1 MDYEESVR
9 AGPDEKNLVLT
20 VHHSNQ
26 CGNAKNCLYPYS
38 GTSDN
43 PEELRVLF
51 SHDHTFIDFKGNYRC
66 ADNFI
71 QATVAAFDNDNDH
84 SEDPEDWVDITDI
97 PILFPNV
104 PCVIS
109 TSRHHMKQKDN
120 KGPCPRYHVAF
131 LINAIK
137 SPEEYSAFLAKVQQM
152 FPFFDK
158 KALDAARFYFG
169 NPDTEVY
176 TFPGNR
182 PLDEFI
188 SELEISQ
195 AVAEPTA
202 ESRRTSASTIPLG
215 YIPEGSRNST
225 ASHEAGKIVKRW
237 GDTPEGYAKFMEV
250 VAKCSP
256 PLPDAEVKA
265 IWKSAVKFLHGKLE
279 KQPGYVPPSE
289 YNKPAEPQWEP
300 PIPFTQHTL
309 PAFPVDAFPPAI
321 RDYVLAVAET
331 TQTPVDMSATA
342 ALAVLALCQQGKY
355 RIKGKDDWIEPLN
368 LFTVIV
374 AEPSERKSAVIS
386 HMTGAVHRY
395 EAEYNK
401 QHSGA
406 VERSRMEKRIL
417 EKQQRNL
424 EEMVIKGKAQM
435 EDLQDV
441 AMQLANFR
449 EVMPMR
455 LYVDDVTTEKLTS
468 VLAENNGTAAIVSAE
483 GGIFD
488 MLAGIYTKNVNIDV
502 FLKAHSGDDIRVD
515 RIGRSSESISHPALT
530 VLLAVQPSVLS
541 GMMSNG
547 TFRGRG
553 LTARFMYCMPQSK
566 VGDRKYRTQ
575 PIPDEVSR
583 CYEIL
588 IRNLLNE
595 ETPKTPELI
604 LLSPEADALLEA
616 FAGEV
621 EGKLKTEYSDIPDW
635 AGKLVGAVLRI
646 SGLLCRASNV
656 TCVDF
661 LDISDSMVVSREEM
675 AGAIAIGRYFTE
687 HSRAAYS
694 LMGADDLVKQSQ
706 YTLDAIVKNGLL
718 EFTRR
723 DIMRICRSFKTAD
736 AVQPVLN
743 HLADLGY
750 VALKE
755 TEQTF
760 GKGRPANPTYLVN
773 PLLYRQAA

>member
-1 MDYEESVR
+1 MNNEANSV
-9 AGPDEKNLVLT
+9 PVSLT
-20 VHHSNQ
+20 VYHSDT
-26 CGNAKNCLYPYS
+26 CGNAKNCAYPYA
-38 GTSDN
+38 GTGSTA
-43 PEELRVLF
+43 EELKQLF
-51 SHDHTFIDFKGNYRC
+51 RYDHTLIRFKNNYRC
-66 ADNFI
+66 IDNFLE
-71 QATVAAFDNDNDH
+71 AAAVVLDNDNDH
-84 SEDPEDWVDITDI
+84 SGNPPDWVSIEDI
-97 PILFPNV
+97 PRLFPGV
-104 PCVIS
+104 LCIVA
-109 TSRHHMKQKDN
+109 TSRNHNKQKGI
-120 KGPCPRYHVAF
+120 KAERPRYHVF
-131 LINAIK
+131 FPVDPITDPK
-137 SPEEYSAFLAKVQQM
+137 EYSRLTQRIHAHY
-152 FPFFDK
+152 PFFDE
-158 KALDAARFYFG
+158 KALDPGRFFFG

-176 TFPGNR
+176 IFPG
-182 PLDEFI
+182 DTTIDKFI
-188 SELEISQ
+188 WDLESEKSF
-195 AVAEPTA
+195 AVMEET
-202 ESRRTSASTIPLG
+202 
-215 YIPEGSRNST
+215 IPEGSRNST
-225 ASHEAGKIVKRW
+225 LSHAAGKILKRW
-237 GDTPEGYAKFMEV
+237 GDSKEAGKKFLEE
-250 VAKCSP
+250 AEKCCP
-256 PLPDAEVKA
+256 PLDRAELQQ
-265 IWKSAVKFLHGKLE
+265 IWNSALKFYREKVQ
-279 KQPGYVPPSE
+279 KQPGYVSPEAYNASSE
-289 YNKPAEPQWEP
+289 MKWEP

-331 TQTPVDMSATA
+331 TQTPVDMAATA

-386 HMTGAVHRY
+386 HMTGAVHRF
-395 EAEYNK
+395 EAEYNT

-424 EEMVIKGKAQM
+424 EEMVIKGKAQL

-515 RIGRSSESISHPALT
+515 RIGRSSESIFNPALT

-547 TFRGRG
+547 VFRGRG
-553 LTARFMYCMPQSK
+553 LTARFMYCMPQSM
-566 VGDRKYRTQ
+566 VGDRKYRTK
-575 PIPDEVSR
+575 PIPTEVDR

-588 IRNLLNE
+588 IRNLLQDGV
-595 ETPKTPELI
+595 PKIPELI
-604 LLSPEADALLEA
+604 QLSPEADSLLET
-616 FAGEV
+616 FACEV
-621 EGKLKTEYSDIPDW
+621 EGKLKSEYADIPDW
-635 AGKLVGAVLRI
+635 GGKLVGAVLRI
-646 SGLLCRASNV
+646 SGLLCRATNAHCS
-656 TCVDF
+656 DF
-661 LDISDSMVVSREEM
+661 LDISDSKVVSREIM
-675 AGAIAIGRYFTE
+675 AGAIAVGRYFTE

-694 LMGADDLVKQSQ
+694 LMGADNLVKQSQ
-706 YTLDAIVKNGLL
+706 YTLDAIVKNRLL

-750 VALKE
+750 VALKA
-755 TEQTF
+755 TENMPV
-760 GKGRPANPTYLVN
+760 KGRPSNPTYLVN

>member
-1 MDYEESVR
+1 MKIEANSS
-9 AGPDEKNLVLT
+9 ALSLT
-20 VHHSNQ
+20 VYHSSS
-26 CGNAKNCLYPYS
+26 CGNAKNCAYPHVGIGSTPEELKQLFRYDHTLIRFKNNYRCIDNFLEAAVVVLDNDN
-38 GTSDN
+38 GHSDN
-43 PEELRVLF
+43 PADWVSVE
-51 SHDHTFIDFKGNYRC
+51 DFHKMIPGVSCVIATSRNHNKQKGNK
-66 ADNFI
+66 
-71 QATVAAFDNDNDH
+71 
-84 SEDPEDWVDITDI
+84 SE
-97 PILFPNV
+97 
-104 PCVIS
+104 
-109 TSRHHMKQKDN
+109 R
-120 KGPCPRYHVAF
+120 PRYHVF
-131 LINAIK
+131 FPVDPITDPK
-137 SPEEYSAFLAKVQQM
+137 EYSRLTQRIHNR
-152 FPFFDK
+152 FPFFDS
-158 KALDAARFYFG
+158 KALDPGRFFFG

-176 TFPGNR
+176 IFPGSTTIDR
-182 PLDEFI
+182 FLDE
-188 SELEISQ
+188 Q
-195 AVAEPTA
+195 ATEDAFAEMEYT
-202 ESRRTSASTIPLG
+202 
-215 YIPEGSRNST
+215 IPEGSRNST
-225 ASHEAGKIVKRW
+225 LSHAAGKILKRW
-237 GDTPEGYAKFMEV
+237 GDTKEAGKKFLEE
-250 VAKCSP
+250 AEKCSP
-256 PLPDAEVKA
+256 PLEREELQQ
-265 IWKSAVKFLHGKLE
+265 IWNSALKFYRGKVT
-279 KQPGYVPPSE
+279 KQPGYVSPAE
-289 YNKPAEPQWEP
+289 YNKSAEPQWEP
-300 PIPFTQHTL
+300 PIPFTQHAL
-309 PAFPVDAFPPAI
+309 PTFPVDAFPPAI

-331 TQTPVDMSATA
+331 TQTPVDMAATA

-386 HMTGAVHRY
+386 HMTGAVHRF
-395 EAEYNK
+395 EAEYNT

-417 EKQQRNL
+417 ERQQKNL
-424 EEMVIKGKAQM
+424 EDMVIKGKAQM

-553 LTARFMYCMPQSK
+553 LTARFMYCMPQSM
-566 VGDRKYRTQ
+566 VGDRKYRTR

-583 CYEIL
+583 CYEVT
-588 IRNLLNE
+588 IRNLLQE
-595 ETPKTPELI
+595 GIPKTPELI
-604 LLSPEADALLEA
+604 RLSPEADKLLEA
-616 FAGEV
+616 FSCEV
-621 EGKLKTEYSDIPDW
+621 ESKMKTEYSDIPDW
-635 AGKLVGAVLRI
+635 TGKLAGAVLRI
-646 SGLLCRASNV
+646 SGLLCRAANAHCS
-656 TCVDF
+656 DF
-661 LDISDSMVVSREEM
+661 LDTSDAMIVSEEAM
-675 AGAIAIGRYFTE
+675 SGAIAIGRYFTD

-706 YTLDAIVKNGLL
+706 YALDGIVKNGLL

-743 HLADLGY
+743 HLVDLGY

-773 PLLYRQAA
+773 PLLYRQVA

>member
-1 MDYEESVR
+1 MDIMVF
-9 AGPDEKNLVLT
+9 
-20 VHHSNQ
+20 HSGY
-26 CGNAKNCLYPYS
+26 CGNAQNCKYPYS
-38 GTSDN
+38 GIGST
-43 PEELRVLF
+43 PEELKKLF
-51 SHDHTFIDFKGNYRC
+51 CYDHTFIRFRDNYRSKE
-66 ADNFI
+66 NFLE
-71 QATVAAFDNDNDH
+71 ATVATLDNDNDH
-84 SEDPEDWVDITDI
+84 SDDPRDWVPIDAI
-97 PILFPNV
+97 PKLFSGI

-109 TSRHHMKQKDN
+109 TSRHHMKQKSDRS
-120 KGPCPRYHVAF
+120 PRPRYHVAF
-131 LINAIK
+131 QIDALTD
-137 SPEEYSAFLAKVQQM
+137 PVEYTALLSRVQAL
-152 FPFFDK
+152 FPFFDA
-158 KALDAARFYFG
+158 KALDAGRFFFG

-176 TFPGNR
+176 TFHGHR
-182 PLDEFI
+182 TLTDFI
-188 SELEISQ
+188 EELEENKFM
-195 AVAEPTA
+195 AAMEET
-202 ESRRTSASTIPLG
+202 TSAVRIGS
-215 YIPEGSRNST
+215 IPEGSRNST
-225 ASHEAGKIVKRW
+225 ISHAAGKILKRW
-237 GDTPEGYAKFMEV
+237 GDTPEAYEKFMEV
-250 VAKCSP
+250 VSQCSP
-256 PLPDAEVKA
+256 PLPDEEVNNT
-265 IWKSAVKFLHGKLE
+265 WKSALKFFHEKVE
-279 KQPGYVPPSE
+279 KQPGYVSPAE
-289 YNKPAEPQWEP
+289 YNNPAEPRWEP
-300 PIPFTQHTL
+300 PIPFTQHIL
-309 PAFPVDAFPPAI
+309 PQFPVDAFPPAI

-331 TQTPVDMSATA
+331 TQTPVDMAATA

-374 AEPSERKSAVIS
+374 AEPSERKSAVIN
-386 HMTGAVHRY
+386 HMTGAVHRF

-515 RIGRSSESISHPALT
+515 RIGRSSESISLPALT

-547 TFRGRG
+547 VFRGRG
-553 LTARFMYCMPQSK
+553 LTARFMYCMPQSR
-566 VGDRKYRTQ
+566 VGERKYRTK

-583 CYEIL
+583 CYEVL
-588 IRNLLNE
+588 IRNLLQE

-604 LLSPEADALLEA
+604 RLSPEADKLLES

-621 EGKLKTEYSDIPDW
+621 EGKLKNEYSDIPDW
-635 AGKLVGAVLRI
+635 AGKLTGAVLRI
-646 SGLLCRASNV
+646 SGLLCRAANAHCS
-656 TCVDF
+656 DF
-661 LDISDSMVVSREEM
+661 LDISDSMIVSEETM
-675 AGAIAIGRYFTE
+675 AGAISVGRYFTE
-687 HSRAAYS
+687 NSRAAYS
-694 LMGADDLVKQSQ
+694 LMGADDLVKQSR
-706 YTLDAIVKNGLL
+706 YTLDAIMKNGLL
-718 EFTRR
+718 EFSRR
-723 DIMRICRSFKTAD
+723 DIMRICRSFKKAEQ
-736 AVQPVLN
+736 VQPVLN

>member
-1 MDYEESVR
+1 MDYKESVR
-9 AGPDEKNLVLT
+9 AGPEEKNLVLT
-20 VHHSNQ
+20 VYYARH
-26 CGNAKNCLYPYS
+26 CGNAQNCKYSYS
-38 GTSDN
+38 GIGST
-43 PEELRVLF
+43 PEELKKLF
-51 SHDHTFIDFKGNYRC
+51 RYDHTFIRFKNNYRSKE
-66 ADNFI
+66 NFLE
-71 QATVAAFDNDNDH
+71 ATIAALDNDNDH
-84 SEDPEDWVDITDI
+84 SDDPAEWI
-97 PILFPNV
+97 PMNAIPGLFPGI

-109 TSRHHMKQKDN
+109 TSRHHMKQKGN
-120 KGPCPRYHVAF
+120 RSPRPRYHVAF
-131 LINAIK
+131 QIDALTDPA
-137 SPEEYSAFLAKVQQM
+137 EYAALLSRVQAL
-152 FPFFDK
+152 FPFFDAN
-158 KALDAARFYFG
+158 ALDAGRFFFG

-176 TFPGNR
+176 TFQGHR
-182 PLDEFI
+182 TLTDYIE
-188 SELEISQ
+188 ELEENKF
-195 AVAEPTA
+195 VADMEEA
-202 ESRRTSASTIPLG
+202 NSAARIDF
-215 YIPEGSRNST
+215 IPEGSRNST
-225 ASHEAGKIVKRW
+225 ISHAAGKILKRL
-237 GDTPEGYAKFMEV
+237 GDTPEAYEKFMEV
-250 VAKCSP
+250 VSQCSP
-256 PLPDAEVKA
+256 PLPDQEVSST
-265 IWKSAVKFLHGKLE
+265 WKSALKFFHEKVK
-279 KQPGYVPPSE
+279 KQPGYVAPAD
-289 YNKPAEPQWEP
+289 YNAPATPQWEQ

-309 PAFPVDAFPPAI
+309 PAFPVDAFPSVI

-331 TQTPVDMSATA
+331 TQTPVDMAATA

-435 EDLQDV
+435 DDLQDV

-468 VLAENNGTAAIVSAE
+468 VLAENNGTAAVVSAE

-515 RIGRSSESISHPALT
+515 RIGRSSESIAHPALT

-541 GMMSNG
+541 GMMGNG
-547 TFRGRG
+547 VFRGRG

-583 CYEIL
+583 CYEVL
-588 IRNLLNE
+588 IRNLLQE

-604 LLSPEADALLEA
+604 RLSPEADKLLED
-616 FAGEV
+616 FACEV
-621 EGKLKTEYSDIPDW
+621 ESKLKTESADIPDW

-646 SGLLCRASNV
+646 SGLLCRAANAHCS
-656 TCVDF
+656 DF
-661 LDISDSMVVSREEM
+661 LDLSDSMIVDEATM
-675 AGAIAIGRYFTE
+675 AGAIAVGRYFTE
-687 HSRAAYS
+687 HARAAYS
-694 LMGADDLVKQSQ
+694 LMGADDLIKQSQ
-706 YTLDAIVKNGLL
+706 YTLDAIMKNGLL

-723 DIMRICRSFKTAD
+723 DIMRMCRSFKKVEQ
-736 AVQPVLN
+736 VQPVLN

-755 TEQTF
+755 TEQPP
-760 GKGRPANPTYLVN
+760 GKGRPGNPTYLVN
-773 PLLYRQAA
+773 PLLYQQAA

>member
-1 MDYEESVR
+1 MDIMVF
-9 AGPDEKNLVLT
+9 
-20 VHHSNQ
+20 HSGN
-26 CGNAKNCLYPYS
+26 CGNAQNCKYPYS
-38 GTSDN
+38 GIGSTPD
-43 PEELRVLF
+43 ELKRLF
-51 SHDHTFIDFKGNYRC
+51 CYDHTFIRFKNNYRSKE
-66 ADNFI
+66 NFLE
-71 QATVAAFDNDNDH
+71 ATVATLDNDNDH
-84 SEDPEDWVDITDI
+84 SDDPRDWVPIDAI
-97 PILFPNV
+97 PKLFPGI

-109 TSRHHMKQKDN
+109 TSRHHMKQKGDRS
-120 KGPCPRYHVAF
+120 PRPRYHVAF
-131 LINAIK
+131 QIDALTD
-137 SPEEYSAFLAKVQQM
+137 PVEYTALLSRVQAL
-152 FPFFDK
+152 FPFFDA
-158 KALDAARFYFG
+158 KALDAGRFFFG

-176 TFPGNR
+176 TFQGHR
-182 PLDEFI
+182 TLTDFI
-188 SELEISQ
+188 EELE
-195 AVAEPTA
+195 AKKFVADMEESTA
-202 ESRRTSASTIPLG
+202 ARNGS
-215 YIPEGSRNST
+215 IPEGSRNST
-225 ASHEAGKIVKRW
+225 ISHAAGKILKRW
-237 GDTPEGYAKFMEV
+237 GDTPEAYEKFMEV
-250 VAKCSP
+250 VSQCSP
-256 PLPDAEVKA
+256 PLPAQEVNST
-265 IWKSAVKFLHGKLE
+265 WKSALKFYHQKVE
-279 KQPGYVPPSE
+279 KQPGYVPPAD
-289 YNKPAEPQWEP
+289 YNAPPTPQWEP
-300 PIPFTQHTL
+300 PIPFTQHIL

-331 TQTPVDMSATA
+331 TQTPLDMAATA
-342 ALAVLALCQQGKY
+342 ALAILALCQQGKY

-424 EEMVIKGKAQM
+424 EEMVIRGKAQM

-441 AMQLANFR
+441 TMRLATFR

-468 VLAENNGTAAIVSAE
+468 ILAENNGTAAVVSAE

-488 MLAGIYTKNVNIDV
+488 MLTGIYTKNVNIDV

-515 RIGRSSESISHPALT
+515 RIGRSSESIFHPALT

-547 TFRGRG
+547 VFRGRG
-553 LTARFMYCMPQSK
+553 LTARFMYCMPQSM
-566 VGDRKYRTQ
+566 VGNRKYRTQ

-583 CYEIL
+583 CYEVL
-588 IRNLLNE
+588 IQNLLQE
-595 ETPKTPELI
+595 GMPKTPDLI
-604 LLSPEADALLEA
+604 RLSPEADNLLEA
-616 FAGEV
+616 FSCEV
-621 EGKLKTEYSDIPDW
+621 ESKMKTEYSDIPDW
-635 AGKLVGAVLRI
+635 TGKLAGAVLRI
-646 SGLLCRASNV
+646 SGLLCRAANAHCS
-656 TCVDF
+656 DF
-661 LDISDSMVVSREEM
+661 LDISDSMIVDEATM
-675 AGAIAIGRYFTE
+675 AGAISIGRYFTE

-706 YTLDAIVKNGLL
+706 YVLDAIVKNGLL

-723 DIMRICRSFKTAD
+723 DIMRLCRSFKTAD

-755 TEQTF
+755 IEQTYS
-760 GKGRPANPTYLVN
+760 KGRPANPTYLVN
-773 PLLYRQAA
+773 PLLYRQTA

>member
-1 MDYEESVR
+1 MDDRESVR
-9 AGPDEKNLVLT
+9 AGPEEKNLMLT
-20 VHHSNQ
+20 VHYSNQ

-43 PEELRVLF
+43 PEDLRVLF
-51 SHDHTFIDFKGNYRC
+51 SHDHTFIDFKDNYRC
-66 ADNFI
+66 IDNFI
-71 QATVAAFDNDNDH
+71 KAVVAALDNDNDH
-84 SEDPEDWVDITDI
+84 SDNPRDWISISDV
-97 PILFPNV
+97 PKLFLGV
-104 PCVIS
+104 PCVVS
-109 TSRHHMKQKDN
+109 TSKHHMKQKGT
-120 KGPCPRYHVAF
+120 KGPRPRYHVAL
-131 LINAIK
+131 LIDAIT
-137 SPEEYSAFLAKVQQM
+137 SPAEYTALLTKVQQL

-158 KALDAARFYFG
+158 KALDAGRFFYG
-169 NPDTEVY
+169 NPDAEVY
-176 TFPGNR
+176 IFQGHRT
-182 PLDEFI
+182 LTDFI
-188 SELEISQ
+188 EELEENKF
-195 AVAEPTA
+195 VADMEETA
-202 ESRRTSASTIPLG
+202 SAARTG
-215 YIPEGSRNST
+215 FIPEGSRNST
-225 ASHEAGKIVKRW
+225 ISHAAGKILKRW
-237 GDTPEGYAKFMEV
+237 GDTPEAYEKFMEV
-250 VAKCSP
+250 VSQCSP
-256 PLPDAEVKA
+256 PLPYQE
-265 IWKSAVKFLHGKLE
+265 INSTWKSALKFFHEKVK
-279 KQPGYVPPSE
+279 KQPGYVPPAE
-289 YNKPAEPQWEP
+289 YNKPAVPQWEP
-300 PIPFTQHTL
+300 PIPFTQHAL
-309 PAFPVDAFPPAI
+309 PVFPVDAFPPAI

-331 TQTPVDMSATA
+331 TQTPVDMAATA

-386 HMTGAVHRY
+386 HMTGAVHRF

-515 RIGRSSESISHPALT
+515 RIGRSSESIFHPALT

-547 TFRGRG
+547 VFRGRG

-583 CYEIL
+583 CYEVL
-588 IRNLLNE
+588 IRNLLQE
-595 ETPKTPELI
+595 KTPQTPELI
-604 LLSPEADALLEA
+604 RLSPEADNLLEK
-616 FAGEV
+616 FACAV
-621 EGKLKTEYSDIPDW
+621 ESRLKTEYSDIPDW

-646 SGLLCRASNV
+646 SGLLCRATNAHCS
-656 TCVDF
+656 DF
-661 LDISDSMVVSREEM
+661 LDLSDSMIVDEKTM

-706 YTLDAIVKNGLL
+706 YTLDAIMKNGLL
-718 EFTRR
+718 EFNRR
-723 DIMRICRSFKTAD
+723 DIMRMCRSFKKVEQ
-736 AVQPVLN
+736 VQPVLN

-773 PLLYRQAA
+773 PLLYQAAV

>member
-9 AGPDEKNLVLT
+9 AGPAEKKLILT

-26 CGNAKNCLYPYS
+26 CGNAQNCKYPYS
-38 GTSDN
+38 GIGST
-43 PEELRVLF
+43 PEELKKLF
-51 SHDHTFIDFKGNYRC
+51 CYDHTFIRFKNNYRSKE
-66 ADNFI
+66 NFLE
-71 QATVAAFDNDNDH
+71 ATIAALDNDNEH
-84 SEDPEDWVDITDI
+84 SDDPAEWI
-97 PILFPNV
+97 PMDAIPGLFPGI

-109 TSRHHMKQKDN
+109 TSRHHMKQKGN
-120 KGPCPRYHVAF
+120 RSPRPRYHVAF
-131 LINAIK
+131 QIDALTDPA
-137 SPEEYSAFLAKVQQM
+137 EYTALLSRVQAL
-152 FPFFDK
+152 FPFFDAN
-158 KALDAARFYFG
+158 ALDAGRFFFG
-169 NPDTEVY
+169 NPDTEVS
-176 TFPGNR
+176 TFQGHR
-182 PLDEFI
+182 TLTDFI
-188 SELEISQ
+188 EELEENKFE
-195 AVAEPTA
+195 ADLEVVTA
-202 ESRRTSASTIPLG
+202 AARIGS
-215 YIPEGSRNST
+215 IPEGSRNST
-225 ASHEAGKIVKRW
+225 ISHSAGKILKRW
-237 GDTPEGYAKFMEV
+237 GDTPEAYEKFMEV
-250 VAKCSP
+250 VSQCSP
-256 PLPDAEVKA
+256 PLPDQEVNST
-265 IWKSAVKFLHGKLE
+265 WKSALKFFHEKVKKH
-279 KQPGYVPPSE
+279 PGYVAPAD
-289 YNKPAEPQWEP
+289 YNTPEEPKWEP

-309 PAFPVDAFPPAI
+309 PTFPVDAFPPAI
-321 RDYVLAVAET
+321 RDYVQAVAET
-331 TQTPVDMSATA
+331 TQTPVDMAATA

-468 VLAENNGTAAIVSAE
+468 VLAENNGTAAVVSAE

-515 RIGRSSESISHPALT
+515 RIGRSSESIFHPTLT

-547 TFRGRG
+547 VFRGRG
-553 LTARFMYCMPQSK
+553 LTARFMYCMPQSR

-583 CYEIL
+583 CYEVL
-588 IRNLLNE
+588 IRNLLQE
-595 ETPKTPELI
+595 ETPQAPELVR
-604 LLSPEADALLEA
+604 LSPAADKLLED
-616 FAGEV
+616 FACDV
-621 EGKLKTEYSDIPDW
+621 ETKLKNEYSDIPDW

-646 SGLLCRASNV
+646 SGLLCRAANAHCS
-656 TCVDF
+656 DF
-661 LDISDSMVVSREEM
+661 LDLSDSLVVDEATM
-675 AGAIAIGRYFTE
+675 AGAIAVGRYFME
-687 HSRAAYS
+687 HARAAYS

-706 YTLDAIVKNGLL
+706 YTLDAIVKNALT

-723 DIMRICRSFKTAD
+723 DIMRMCRSFKKVEQ
-736 AVQPVLN
+736 VQPVLN

-755 TEQTF
+755 TGQAF

-773 PLLYRQAA
+773 PLLYQAAA

>member
-9 AGPDEKNLVLT
+9 AGPEKKNLVLT

-26 CGNAKNCLYPYS
+26 CGNAKNCLYLYS
-38 GTSDN
+38 GTSSD
-43 PEELRVLF
+43 PEELKVLF
-51 SHDHTFIDFKGNYRC
+51 SHDHTFIDFKDNYRSKE
-66 ADNFI
+66 NFLK
-71 QATVAAFDNDNDH
+71 ATVATLDNDNDH
-84 SEDPEDWVDITDI
+84 SDDPAEWIPIDDI
-97 PILFPNV
+97 PGLFPGI
-104 PCVIS
+104 PCVVS
-109 TSRHHMKQKDN
+109 TSRHHMKQK
-120 KGPCPRYHVAF
+120 GGRSPRPRYHVAF
-131 LINAIK
+131 QIDALTDSA
-137 SPEEYSAFLAKVQQM
+137 EYAALLSRVQAL
-152 FPFFDK
+152 FPFFDA
-158 KALDAARFYFG
+158 KALDAGRFFFG
-169 NPDTEVY
+169 NPNTEVY
-176 TFPGNR
+176 TFQGYR
-182 PLDEFI
+182 TLTDFI
-188 SELEISQ
+188 EELEENKF
-195 AVAEPTA
+195 VADIEEATA
-202 ESRRTSASTIPLG
+202 ARIGS
-215 YIPEGSRNST
+215 IPEGSRNST
-225 ASHEAGKIVKRW
+225 ISHAAGKILKRW
-237 GDTPEGYAKFMEV
+237 GDTPEAYEKFMEV
-250 VAKCSP
+250 VSQCSP
-256 PLPDAEVKA
+256 PLPDEEVNST
-265 IWKSAVKFLHGKLE
+265 WRSALKFFHEKVE
-279 KQPGYVPPSE
+279 KQPGYVSPAE

-300 PIPFTQHTL
+300 PIPFTQHIL

-331 TQTPVDMSATA
+331 TQTPVDMAATA

-386 HMTGAVHRY
+386 HMTDAVHRF

-441 AMQLANFR
+441 AMQLANFQ

-468 VLAENNGTAAIVSAE
+468 VLAENNGTAAIVSTE

-541 GMMSNG
+541 GIMSNG
-547 TFRGRG
+547 VFRGRG
-553 LTARFMYCMPQSK
+553 LTARFMYCMPQPK

-588 IRNLLNE
+588 IRNLLQE

-604 LLSPEADALLEA
+604 RLSPEADKLLEE
-616 FAGEV
+616 FACAV
-621 EGKLKTEYSDIPDW
+621 ESRLKTEYSDIPDW

-646 SGLLCRASNV
+646 SGLLCRAANAHCS
-656 TCVDF
+656 DF
-661 LDISDSMVVSREEM
+661 LDLSDSMIVDDATM
-675 AGAIAIGRYFTE
+675 AGAIAVGRYFTE

-694 LMGADDLVKQSQ
+694 LMGADDLIKQSQ
-706 YTLDAIVKNGLL
+706 YTLDAIMKNGLL

-723 DIMRICRSFKTAD
+723 DIMRICRSFKKVEQ
-736 AVQPVLN
+736 VQPVLN

-773 PLLYRQAA
+773 PLLYQAAA

>member
-1 MDYEESVR
+1 MDIMVF
-9 AGPDEKNLVLT
+9 
-20 VHHSNQ
+20 HSGY
-26 CGNAKNCLYPYS
+26 CGNAQNCKYPYS
-38 GTSDN
+38 GIGST
-43 PEELRVLF
+43 PEELKKLF
-51 SHDHTFIDFKGNYRC
+51 CYDHTFIRFRDNYRSKE
-66 ADNFI
+66 NFLE
-71 QATVAAFDNDNDH
+71 ATVATLDNDNDH
-84 SEDPEDWVDITDI
+84 SDDPRDWVPIDAI
-97 PILFPNV
+97 PKLFSGI

-109 TSRHHMKQKDN
+109 TSRHHMKQKSDRS
-120 KGPCPRYHVAF
+120 PRPRYHVAF
-131 LINAIK
+131 QIDALTD
-137 SPEEYSAFLAKVQQM
+137 PVEYTALLSRVQAL
-152 FPFFDK
+152 FPFFDA
-158 KALDAARFYFG
+158 KALDAGRFFFG

-176 TFPGNR
+176 TFHGHR
-182 PLDEFI
+182 TLTDFI
-188 SELEISQ
+188 EELEENKFM
-195 AVAEPTA
+195 AAMEET
-202 ESRRTSASTIPLG
+202 TSAVRIGS
-215 YIPEGSRNST
+215 IPEGSRNST
-225 ASHEAGKIVKRW
+225 ISHAAGKILKRW
-237 GDTPEGYAKFMEV
+237 GDTPEAYEKFMEV
-250 VAKCSP
+250 VSQCSP
-256 PLPDAEVKA
+256 PLPDEEVNNT
-265 IWKSAVKFLHGKLE
+265 WKSALKFFHEKVE
-279 KQPGYVPPSE
+279 KQPGYVSPAE
-289 YNKPAEPQWEP
+289 YNNPAEPRWEP
-300 PIPFTQHTL
+300 PIPFTQHIL
-309 PAFPVDAFPPAI
+309 PQFPVDAFPPAI

-331 TQTPVDMSATA
+331 TQTPVDMAATA

-374 AEPSERKSAVIS
+374 AEPSERKSAVIN
-386 HMTGAVHRY
+386 HMTGAVHRF

-515 RIGRSSESISHPALT
+515 RIGRSSESISLPALT

-547 TFRGRG
+547 VFRGRG
-553 LTARFMYCMPQSK
+553 LTARFMYCMPQSR
-566 VGDRKYRTQ
+566 VGERKYRTK

-583 CYEIL
+583 CYEVL
-588 IRNLLNE
+588 IRNLLQE

-604 LLSPEADALLEA
+604 RLSPEADKLLES

-621 EGKLKTEYSDIPDW
+621 EGKLKNEYSDIPDW
-635 AGKLVGAVLRI
+635 AGKLTGAVLRI
-646 SGLLCRASNV
+646 SGLLCRAANAHCS
-656 TCVDF
+656 DF
-661 LDISDSMVVSREEM
+661 LDISDSMIVSEETM
-675 AGAIAIGRYFTE
+675 AGAISVGRYFTE

-694 LMGADDLVKQSQ
+694 LMGADDLVKQSR
-706 YTLDAIVKNGLL
+706 YTLDAIMKNGLL
-718 EFTRR
+718 EFSRR
-723 DIMRICRSFKTAD
+723 DIMRICRSFKKAEQ
-736 AVQPVLN
+736 VQPVLN

>member
-1 MDYEESVR
+1 MDDRESVR
-9 AGPDEKNLVLT
+9 AGPEEKNLMLT
-20 VHHSNQ
+20 VHYSNQ

-43 PEELRVLF
+43 PEDLRVLF
-51 SHDHTFIDFKGNYRC
+51 SHDHTFIDFKDNYRC
-66 ADNFI
+66 IDNFI
-71 QATVAAFDNDNDH
+71 KAVVAALDNDNDH
-84 SEDPEDWVDITDI
+84 SDDPKDWISISDV
-97 PILFPNV
+97 PKLFPGV
-104 PCVIS
+104 PCIVS
-109 TSRHHMKQKDN
+109 TSKHHMKQKGDR
-120 KGPCPRYHVAF
+120 GPRPRYHVAL
-131 LINAIK
+131 LIDAIT
-137 SPEEYSAFLAKVQQM
+137 SPAEYTALLAKVQQL

-158 KALDAARFYFG
+158 KALDAGRFFFG

-176 TFPGNR
+176 IFQGHRT
-182 PLDEFI
+182 LTDFI
-188 SELEISQ
+188 EELEENKFVTDMEETAS
-195 AVAEPTA
+195 VA
-202 ESRRTSASTIPLG
+202 RTG
-215 YIPEGSRNST
+215 FIPEGSRNST
-225 ASHEAGKIVKRW
+225 ISHAAGKILKRW
-237 GDTPEGYAKFMEV
+237 GDTPEAYEKFMEV
-250 VAKCSP
+250 VSQCSP
-256 PLPDAEVKA
+256 PLPDQEVNST
-265 IWKSAVKFLHGKLE
+265 WKSALKFFHEKVK
-279 KQPGYVPPSE
+279 KQPGYVSPAD
-289 YNKPAEPQWEP
+289 YNTPAAPQWEQ

-309 PAFPVDAFPPAI
+309 PTFPVDAFPPAI

-331 TQTPVDMSATA
+331 TQTPVDMAATA

-386 HMTGAVHRY
+386 HMTGAVHRF

-515 RIGRSSESISHPALT
+515 RIGRSSESIFHPALT

-547 TFRGRG
+547 VFRGRG

-583 CYEIL
+583 CYEVL
-588 IRNLLNE
+588 IRNLLQE
-595 ETPKTPELI
+595 ETPQTPELI
-604 LLSPEADALLEA
+604 RLSPEADKLLEN
-616 FAGEV
+616 FACDV
-621 EGKLKTEYSDIPDW
+621 ESKLKTEYSDIPDW

-646 SGLLCRASNV
+646 SGLLCRAANAHCS
-656 TCVDF
+656 DF
-661 LDISDSMVVSREEM
+661 LDLSDSMIVDEETM
-675 AGAIAIGRYFTE
+675 AGAIAVGRYFTE
-687 HSRAAYS
+687 HARAAYS
-694 LMGADDLVKQSQ
+694 LMGADDLIKQSQ
-706 YTLDAIVKNGLL
+706 YTLDAIMKNRLL
-718 EFTRR
+718 EFNRR
-723 DIMRICRSFKTAD
+723 DIMRMCRSFKKVEQ
-736 AVQPVLN
+736 VQPVLN

-773 PLLYRQAA
+773 PLLYQTAA

>member
-1 MDYEESVR
+1 MDI
-9 AGPDEKNLVLT
+9 T
-20 VHHSNQ
+20 VFHSGN
-26 CGNAKNCLYPYS
+26 CGNAQNCKYPYNGIGS
-38 GTSDN
+38 T
-43 PEELRVLF
+43 PEELKKLF
-51 SHDHTFIDFKGNYRC
+51 CYDHTFIRFKNNYRSKE
-66 ADNFI
+66 NFLE
-71 QATVAAFDNDNDH
+71 ATIAALDNDNDH
-84 SEDPEDWVDITDI
+84 SDDPAEWI
-97 PILFPNV
+97 PMDAIPGLFPGI

-109 TSRHHMKQKDN
+109 TSRHHMKQKGN
-120 KGPCPRYHVAF
+120 RSPRPRYHVAF
-131 LINAIK
+131 QIDALTDPA
-137 SPEEYSAFLAKVQQM
+137 EYAALLSRVQAL
-152 FPFFDK
+152 FPFFDAN
-158 KALDAARFYFG
+158 ALDAGRFFFG

-176 TFPGNR
+176 TFQGHR
-182 PLDEFI
+182 TLTDYIE
-188 SELEISQ
+188 ELEENKF
-195 AVAEPTA
+195 VADMEEATTA
-202 ESRRTSASTIPLG
+202 ARIGS
-215 YIPEGSRNST
+215 IPEGSRNST
-225 ASHEAGKIVKRW
+225 ISLAAGKILKRW
-237 GDTPEGYAKFMEV
+237 GDTPEAYEKFMEV
-250 VAKCSP
+250 VSQCSP
-256 PLPDAEVKA
+256 PLPDQEVNST
-265 IWKSAVKFLHGKLE
+265 WKSALRFFHEKVK
-279 KQPGYVPPSE
+279 KQPGYIPPAN
-289 YNKPAEPQWEP
+289 YNTPPAPQWEP

-309 PAFPVDAFPPAI
+309 PTFPVDAFPPAI
-321 RDYVLAVAET
+321 RDYVQAVAET
-331 TQTPVDMSATA
+331 TQTPVDMAATA
-342 ALAVLALCQQGKY
+342 VLAVLALCQQGKY

-386 HMTGAVHRY
+386 HMTGAVHRF

-401 QHSGA
+401 QHAGA

-435 EDLQDV
+435 DDLQDV

-468 VLAENNGTAAIVSAE
+468 VLAENNGTAAVVSAE

-515 RIGRSSESISHPALT
+515 RIGRSSESIFHPALT

-547 TFRGRG
+547 VFRGRG

-566 VGDRKYRTQ
+566 VGDRKYRTH

-583 CYEIL
+583 CYEVL
-588 IRNLLNE
+588 IRNLLQE
-595 ETPKTPELI
+595 ETPQTPELI
-604 LLSPEADALLEA
+604 RLSPEADKLLEG
-616 FAGEV
+616 FACEV
-621 EGKLKTEYSDIPDW
+621 ESKLKTEYADIPDW

-646 SGLLCRASNV
+646 SGLLCRAANSHYS
-656 TCVDF
+656 DF
-661 LDISDSMVVSREEM
+661 LDCSDPLIVDESTM

-706 YTLDAIVKNGLL
+706 YALDGIVKNGLL

-723 DIMRICRSFKTAD
+723 DIMRICRSFKKAD
-736 AVQPVLN
+736 QVQPVLN

-755 TEQTF
+755 TEQTC

>member
-1 MDYEESVR
+1 MDIMVF
-9 AGPDEKNLVLT
+9 
-20 VHHSNQ
+20 HSGY
-26 CGNAKNCLYPYS
+26 CGNAQNCKYPYS
-38 GTSDN
+38 GIGST
-43 PEELRVLF
+43 PEELKKLF
-51 SHDHTFIDFKGNYRC
+51 CYDHTFIRFRDNYRSKE
-66 ADNFI
+66 NFLE
-71 QATVAAFDNDNDH
+71 ATVATLDNDNDH
-84 SEDPEDWVDITDI
+84 SDDPRDWVPIDAI
-97 PILFPNV
+97 PKLFSEI

-109 TSRHHMKQKDN
+109 TSRHHMKQKSDRS
-120 KGPCPRYHVAF
+120 PRPRYHVAF
-131 LINAIK
+131 QIDALTD
-137 SPEEYSAFLAKVQQM
+137 PVEYTALLSRVQAL
-152 FPFFDK
+152 FPFFDA
-158 KALDAARFYFG
+158 KALDAGRFFFG

-176 TFPGNR
+176 TFHGHR
-182 PLDEFI
+182 TLTDFI
-188 SELEISQ
+188 EELEENKFM
-195 AVAEPTA
+195 AAMEET
-202 ESRRTSASTIPLG
+202 TSAVRIGS
-215 YIPEGSRNST
+215 IPEGSRNST
-225 ASHEAGKIVKRW
+225 ISHAAGKILKRW
-237 GDTPEGYAKFMEV
+237 GDTPEAYEKFMEV
-250 VAKCSP
+250 VSQCSP
-256 PLPDAEVKA
+256 PLPDEEVNNT
-265 IWKSAVKFLHGKLE
+265 WKSALKFFHEKVE
-279 KQPGYVPPSE
+279 KQPGYVSPAE
-289 YNKPAEPQWEP
+289 YNNPAEPRWEP
-300 PIPFTQHTL
+300 PIPFTQHIL
-309 PAFPVDAFPPAI
+309 PQFPVDAFPPAI

-331 TQTPVDMSATA
+331 TQTPVDMAATA

-374 AEPSERKSAVIS
+374 AEPSERKSAVIN
-386 HMTGAVHRY
+386 HMTGAVHRF

-515 RIGRSSESISHPALT
+515 RIGRSSESISLPALT
-530 VLLAVQPSVLS
+530 VLLAVQPTVLS

-547 TFRGRG
+547 VFRGRG
-553 LTARFMYCMPQSK
+553 LTARFMYCMPQSR
-566 VGDRKYRTQ
+566 VGERKYRTK

-583 CYEIL
+583 CYEVL
-588 IRNLLNE
+588 IRNLLQE

-604 LLSPEADALLEA
+604 RLSPEADKLLES

-621 EGKLKTEYSDIPDW
+621 EGKLKNEYSDIPDW
-635 AGKLVGAVLRI
+635 AGKLTGAVLRI
-646 SGLLCRASNV
+646 SGLLCRAANAHCS
-656 TCVDF
+656 DF
-661 LDISDSMVVSREEM
+661 LDTSDSMIVSEETM
-675 AGAIAIGRYFTE
+675 AGAISVGRYFTE

-694 LMGADDLVKQSQ
+694 LMGADDLVKQSR
-706 YTLDAIVKNGLL
+706 YTLDAIMKNGLL
-718 EFTRR
+718 EFSRR
-723 DIMRICRSFKTAD
+723 DIMRICRSFKKAEQ
-736 AVQPVLN
+736 VQPVLN

>member
-1 MDYEESVR
+1 MDIMVF
-9 AGPDEKNLVLT
+9 
-20 VHHSNQ
+20 HSGN
-26 CGNAKNCLYPYS
+26 CGNAQNCKYPYS
-38 GTSDN
+38 GIGST
-43 PEELRVLF
+43 PEELKKLF
-51 SHDHTFIDFKGNYRC
+51 CYDHTFIRFKNNYRSKE
-66 ADNFI
+66 NFLE
-71 QATVAAFDNDNDH
+71 ATIATLDNDNDH
-84 SEDPEDWVDITDI
+84 SDNPAEWIPVDAI
-97 PILFPNV
+97 PGLFPGI

-109 TSRHHMKQKDN
+109 TSRHHMKQK
-120 KGPCPRYHVAF
+120 GTRSPRPRYHVAF
-131 LINAIK
+131 QIDALTDPA
-137 SPEEYSAFLAKVQQM
+137 EYAALLSRVQAL
-152 FPFFDK
+152 FPFFDD
-158 KALDAARFYFG
+158 KALDAGRFFYG

-176 TFPGNR
+176 IFQGHRTLTDFIEE
-182 PLDEFI
+182 LDENKFVVDM
-188 SELEISQ
+188 EE
-195 AVAEPTA
+195 TA
-202 ESRRTSASTIPLG
+202 SAARTG
-215 YIPEGSRNST
+215 FIPEGSRNST
-225 ASHEAGKIVKRW
+225 ISHAAGKILKRW
-237 GDTPEGYAKFMEV
+237 GDTPEAYEKFMEV
-250 VAKCSP
+250 VSQCSP
-256 PLPDAEVKA
+256 PLPDQE
-265 IWKSAVKFLHGKLE
+265 INSTWKSALKFFHEKVK
-279 KQPGYVPPSE
+279 KQPGYVPPAE
-289 YNKPAEPQWEP
+289 YNKPAVPQWEP

-309 PAFPVDAFPPAI
+309 PAFPVNAFPPAI

-331 TQTPVDMSATA
+331 TQTPVDMAATA

-355 RIKGKDDWIEPLN
+355 RIKGKVDWIEPLN

-386 HMTGAVHRY
+386 HMTGAVHRF

-401 QHSGA
+401 QHSGS

-455 LYVDDVTTEKLTS
+455 LYVDDVTTEKMTS
-468 VLAENNGTAAIVSAE
+468 VLAENNGTTAIVSAE

-547 TFRGRG
+547 VFRGRG
-553 LTARFMYCMPQSK
+553 LTARFMYCMPRSK
-566 VGDRKYRTQ
+566 VGERKYRSE
-575 PIPDEVSR
+575 PIPTEVDR
-583 CYEIL
+583 CYEVM

-595 ETPKTPELI
+595 EKPQTPDLI
-604 LLSPEADALLEA
+604 YLSPEADKLLEG
-616 FAGEV
+616 FACEV
-621 EGKLKTEYSDIPDW
+621 EGKLKSEYADIPDW

-646 SGLLCRASNV
+646 SGLLCRAANAHCS
-656 TCVDF
+656 DF
-661 LDISDSMVVSREEM
+661 LDLSDSMVVDEATM
-675 AGAIAIGRYFTE
+675 VGAIAIGRYFTE

-706 YTLDAIVKNGLL
+706 YTLDAIVKNGLT

-723 DIMRICRSFKTAD
+723 DIMRMCRSFKKVEQ
-736 AVQPVLN
+736 VQPVLN

-755 TEQTF
+755 TEQAF

-773 PLLYRQAA
+773 PLLYRTAA

>member
-1 MDYEESVR
+1 MT
-9 AGPDEKNLVLT
+9 AFI
-20 VHHSNQ
+20 
-26 CGNAKNCLYPYS
+26 
-38 GTSDN
+38 
-43 PEELRVLF
+43 EELEEQE
-51 SHDHTFIDFKGNYRC
+51 Y
-66 ADNFI
+66 
-71 QATVAAFDNDNDH
+71 VAAL
-84 SEDPEDWVDITDI
+84 EDTV
-97 PILFPNV
+97 
-104 PCVIS
+104 
-109 TSRHHMKQKDN
+109 
-120 KGPCPRYHVAF
+120 
-131 LINAIK
+131 
-137 SPEEYSAFLAKVQQM
+137 SADQI
-152 FPFFDK
+152 
-158 KALDAARFYFG
+158 G
-169 NPDTEVY
+169 
-176 TFPGNR
+176 
-182 PLDEFI
+182 
-188 SELEISQ
+188 S
-195 AVAEPTA
+195 
-202 ESRRTSASTIPLG
+202 
-215 YIPEGSRNST
+215 IPEGSRNST
-225 ASHEAGKIVKRW
+225 ISHAAGKILKRW
-237 GDTPEGYAKFMEV
+237 GDTPEAYEKFMEV
-250 VAKCSP
+250 VAQCSP
-256 PLPDAEVKA
+256 PLPDSEVSST
-265 IWKSAVKFLHGKLE
+265 WTSAVRFFHE
-279 KQPGYVPPSE
+279 KVKRQPGYVPPAE
-289 YNKPAEPQWEP
+289 YNKPAESQWEP
-300 PIPFTQHTL
+300 PIPFTQHAL
-309 PAFPVDAFPPAI
+309 PQFPVDAFPPAI
-321 RDYVLAVAET
+321 QDYVLAVAET
-331 TQTPVDMSATA
+331 TQTPLDMAATA

-386 HMTGAVHRY
+386 HMTGAVHRF

-401 QHSGA
+401 QHSGT

-417 EKQQRNL
+417 ERQQKNL
-424 EEMVIKGKAQM
+424 EDMVIKGKAQM

-468 VLAENNGTAAIVSAE
+468 VLAENNGTTAIVSAE

-515 RIGRSSESISHPALT
+515 RIGRSSESISRPALT

-553 LTARFMYCMPQSK
+553 LTARFMYCMPQSR
-566 VGDRKYRTQ
+566 VGERKYRTQ

-583 CYEIL
+583 CYEVT
-588 IRNLLNE
+588 IRNLLQE
-595 ETPKTPELI
+595 GIPKVPELI
-604 LLSPEADALLEA
+604 RLSPEADKLLEA
-616 FAGEV
+616 FSCEV
-621 EGKLKTEYSDIPDW
+621 ESKMKTEYSDIPDW

-646 SGLLCRASNV
+646 SGLLCRAANAHCS
-656 TCVDF
+656 DF
-661 LDISDSMVVSREEM
+661 LDTSDAMIVSEEAM
-675 AGAIAIGRYFTE
+675 SGAIAIGRYFTE

-694 LMGADDLVKQSQ
+694 LMGADELVKQSQ

-718 EFTRR
+718 EFSRR